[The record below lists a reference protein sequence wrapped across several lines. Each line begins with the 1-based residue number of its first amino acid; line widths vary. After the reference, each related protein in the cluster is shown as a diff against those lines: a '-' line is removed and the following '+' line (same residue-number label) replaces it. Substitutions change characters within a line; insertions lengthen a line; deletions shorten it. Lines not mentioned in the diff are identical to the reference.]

1 MLPEIF
7 FGYFA
12 CAILGLALLTVTR
25 RNLVHSVLWML
36 LLFLHIACLY
46 LFLNAEFLA
55 VIQVIVYAGAILVLF
70 LFLVMLLN
78 LREEHEA
85 RRFVCAWQGRI
96 ATCLLL
102 LMVVAVSLYKATVQP
117 TGGYTIDFINRI
129 GHTKVLGTVL
139 FNQYILPFLMTA
151 LVLFVPMVAAIVLAM
166 KEKKR

>member
-1 MLPEIF
+1 MLPQLF

-12 CAILGLALLTVTR
+12 CAILGLALLAVTR

-55 VIQVIVYAGAILVLF
+55 IIQIIVYAGAILVLF

-85 RRFVCAWQGRI
+85 RRFVCAWQGRT
-96 ATCLLL
+96 AVCMLLL
-102 LMVVAVSLYKATVQP
+102 LIVAVSVYKASVQP
-117 TGGYTIDFINRI
+117 TGGYTIDFVNQT

-139 FNQYILPFLMTA
+139 FNQYVLPFLMTA

-166 KEKKR
+166 KERKR

>member
-85 RRFVCAWQGRI
+85 RRFVHAWQGRV
-96 ATCLLL
+96 AVCLLIL
-102 LMVVAVSLYKATVQP
+102 TVVVVSLHKVSVQP
-117 TGGYTIDFINRI
+117 TGGYTIDFINQT
-129 GHTKVLGTVL
+129 GHTKVLGTAL
-139 FNQYILPFLMTA
+139 FNQYVLPFLMTA
-151 LVLFVPMVAAIVLAM
+151 LVLFVPMVAAIVIAM
-166 KEKKR
+166 KERKR

>member
-1 MLPEIF
+1 MLPEFF

-12 CAILGLALLTVTR
+12 CAILGLAMLTVTR
-25 RNLVHSVLWML
+25 KNLVHSVLWML

-85 RRFVCAWQGRI
+85 RRFVKAWQGRLAVCI
-96 ATCLLL
+96 LLL
-102 LMVVAVSLYKATVQP
+102 TVIVISVYKAAVQP
-117 TGGYTIDFINRI
+117 TGGYSITFIKEM

-139 FNQYILPFLMTA
+139 FNQYVLPFLMTA

-166 KEKKR
+166 KERKR